1 MNTLRAVTWGGG
13 GLVVLSAVWA
23 TLHYGGPARFLPTAA
38 IGVVAATLP
47 FGIAYSKSAVR
58 SLRRRFADV
67 DAGLS
72 AEKGSIFV
80 SQTTVDDP
88 VDCLE
93 AIVAAVRSDDDYDDV
108 ERESFDEGPGLMVM
122 YTGFHNSF
130 VRITEAGRVVVTG
143 TSEHTHDL
151 AATVGEAYALSFDR
165 TRNNPFSGMEPI
177 RGAPRVF
184 LGVFIVVMLLVGVGT
199 IGATAYP
206 SDAYNP
212 AERTVIV
219 GLDARGDLDPG
230 TGPTETRLAKAAFL
244 VAIVDE
250 EAQEIRWVQNESD
263 RVTEH
268 GRQALRVSR
277 DADALLTAARDDSPT
292 PAQAERT
299 ARLERRLVAARTA
312 VATTMT
318 ERVESGSVNET
329 VEMRRVVE
337 RLRAPGDRD
346 GDRAATDAGPA

>member
-1 MNTLRAVTWGGG
+1 MNKLRTVTWGGG
-13 GLVVLSAVWA
+13 GLVILAAIWA
-23 TLHYGGPARFLPTAA
+23 TLHYGGPGRFLPTAA
-38 IGVVAATLP
+38 IGLVAATLP
-47 FGIAYSKSAVR
+47 FGIAYSKSAVT

-67 DAGLS
+67 DEGIS
-72 AEKGSIFV
+72 AETGSIFV
-80 SQTTVDDP
+80 SRSTVDDP

-93 AIVAAVRSDDDYDDV
+93 SIVDAVRSDANADDV
-108 ERESFDEGPGLMVM
+108 ERESFQEGPGLMVM

-151 AATVGEAYALSFDR
+151 ADTVAEAYSLSFDR

-184 LGVFIVVMLLVGVGT
+184 LGVFVIVLLLVGLGTVG
-199 IGATAYP
+199 AAAYP

-212 AERTVIV
+212 AERTVIT
-219 GLDARGDLDPG
+219 GIDARGDLDPG
-230 TGPTETRLAKAAFL
+230 TSRAETRLSKAAFL

-250 EAQEIRWVQNESD
+250 EAQEVTWVQNDSE

-277 DADALLTAARDDSPT
+277 DAEALLAAARDDSLT
-292 PAQAERT
+292 PAQAERAT
-299 ARLERRLVAARTA
+299 RVERRLVDARMA
-312 VATTMT
+312 VAAAMT
-318 ERVESGSVNET
+318 ERVENDSVNET
-329 VEMRRVVE
+329 ADMRRVVE
-337 RLRAPGDRD
+337 RLRA
-346 GDRAATDAGPA
+346 TDERSTDS

>member
-1 MNTLRAVTWGGG
+1 MNKLRTVAWGGG

-23 TLHYGGPARFLPTAA
+23 TLHYGGLGRFLPTALL
-38 IGVVAATLP
+38 GVVAAVLP
-47 FGIAYSKSAVR
+47 SGIVYVKSAAT

-80 SQTTVDDP
+80 SRTAVDDA
-88 VDCLE
+88 VDSLE
-93 AIVAAVRSDDDYDDV
+93 AIRSAVRTDDDYDDV
-108 ERESFDEGPGLMVM
+108 KRESFEEGPGLMVM

-143 TSEHTHDL
+143 TSEHTRDL
-151 AATVGEAYALSFDR
+151 ADTVADVCALSFDR
-165 TRNNPFSGMEPI
+165 TRNNPFSGVEPI

-184 LGVFIVVMLLVGVGT
+184 LGVFVVVLLLVGFGA
-199 IGATAYP
+199 IGAAAYP

-219 GLDARGDLDPG
+219 GLDARGDVDPG
-230 TGPTETRLAKAAFL
+230 TDRAATRLSKAAFL
-244 VAIVDE
+244 VDIVDE
-250 EAQEIRWVQNESD
+250 ESREVTWVQNDSE

-277 DADALLTAARDDSPT
+277 DAAALIAAARNDSLT
-292 PAQAERT
+292 PAQAERAT
-299 ARLERRLVAARTA
+299 RLERRLLDARTA
-312 VATTMT
+312 VAAAMT
-318 ERVESGSVNET
+318 ERVENGSVNET
-329 VEMRRVVE
+329 ADMRRVVE
-337 RLRAPGDRD
+337 RLRAAPSSS
-346 GDRAATDAGPA
+346 